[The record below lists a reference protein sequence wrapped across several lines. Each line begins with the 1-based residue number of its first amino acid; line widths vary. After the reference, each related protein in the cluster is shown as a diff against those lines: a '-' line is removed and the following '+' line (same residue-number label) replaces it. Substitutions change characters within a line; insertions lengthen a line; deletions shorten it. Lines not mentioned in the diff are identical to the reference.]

1 MPPLITVDDFR
12 ERFDISSDIK
22 DPRIAAHIGAAS
34 RRLQKWVG
42 STNYGSA
49 DDAVKEDL
57 TNAEAHLA
65 YHFAI
70 FGLNAPLTT
79 KGVVATALAAE
90 GKEIRRYLGPDETAK
105 LSSQMLEV
113 AREIAGP
120 YLTDSAEDIAIVA
133 IGDLEDAEAST
144 RSSSYY
150 GGPNC

>member
-1 MPPLITVDDFR
+1 MPSLITVDDFR
-12 ERFDISSDIK
+12 ERFDISSDIG
-22 DPRIAAHIGAAS
+22 DPRISAHIGAAS

-42 STNYGSA
+42 SANYASS
-49 DDAVKEDL
+49 DDVTKEDL
-57 TNAEAHLA
+57 KNAEAHLA

-90 GKEIRRYLGPDETAK
+90 GKEIRRYLGPDDTAK

-120 YLTDSAEDIAIVA
+120 YLTDTSDDIAIVA
-133 IGDLEDAEAST
+133 IGDDLESAEATT
-144 RSSSYY
+144 RSYY
-150 GGPNC
+150 GGSNC